1 MRAFVQY
8 QCYSRSL
15 VIVKKI
21 DAWWSGVD
29 VWWPL
34 DMTRGY
40 DIGLQIWRWRVQ
52 SPAVL
57 RSRRDPR
64 QVVHLPRSIRHAVY
78 IGMRAKG
85 DSLKLVM
92 KVTAVLAE
100 NNDCLFC

>member
-1 MRAFVQY
+1 MLFPFAGY
-8 QCYSRSL
+8 C
-15 VIVKKI
+15 KKN

-57 RSRRDPR
+57 WSRRDPR

-78 IGMRAKG
+78 T
-85 DSLKLVM
+85 LVCGPR
-92 KVTAVLAE
+92 VTV
-100 NNDCLFC
+100 